1 MVIKPQLNFQLLLEK
16 TPGQIF
22 QVWHSTLVVLI
33 FGGLIFALFAV
44 FAQNRENYTRKIFN
58 FLETAKIH
66 TRQKKLKTPEFLGI
80 FHPCD
85 K

>member
-33 FGGLIFALFAV
+33 FGGINFRAFRGFCPKSRKLYP
-44 FAQNRENYTRKIFN
+44 QNIQFS
-58 FLETAKIH
+58 
-66 TRQKKLKTPEFLGI
+66 
-80 FHPCD
+80 
-85 K
+85 